1 MKKIAVLFPGQGAQY
16 VGMGKELLNSELS
29 NNISRIAL
37 DILNFDFKE
46 MFLKLNPNDLV
57 DTSVAQP
64 LILIYGYLAF
74 HECLSKSDI
83 SPQFLMGHSLGEITA
98 LTCAEAISISDALKI
113 VNYRGKLMKEFS
125 NKIGSMIAII
135 GIEKKEAE
143 QLCAHISSKSN
154 FVQVANINSL
164 DQIVVSG
171 NDSGLKALKAHLDKM
186 PVKIMELPMNI
197 PFHSKLMEPIKK
209 PFKEFLSKFQYHPL
223 KYSVISNV
231 NACPYLSE
239 KHIVDNLTEQLSHPV
254 MWQDSMT
261 FIDSE
266 KVDFCIDIGPKT
278 ILKNLSY
285 TNSINAKVYAYDN
298 TAEKEKIGNLLIGLN
313 EGETQK
319 RLDFIKA
326 CLTLAISVKNK
337 SLMEDEYLQGV
348 MEPYHSIERM
358 LKDIETRK
366 LIPTTP
372 QLTDAY
378 KMVEKVFK
386 TKKISD
392 DEFIEKTNSLFN
404 KTGINM
410 KEGISQ

>member
-1 MKKIAVLFPGQGAQY
+1 MKKFAVLFPGQGSQY

-29 NNISRIAL
+29 NNISQIAF
-37 DILNFDFKE
+37 DILKFDFKE
-46 MFLKLNPNDLV
+46 MFLKPNPNELL
-57 DTSVAQP
+57 DTSVVQP
-64 LILIYGYLAF
+64 LLLIYGYLAF
-74 HECLSKSDI
+74 HECLSKSNI

-98 LTCAEAISISDALKI
+98 LTCAEAISITDALKI
-113 VNYRGKLMKEFS
+113 VKYRGKLMKEFS

-135 GIEKKEAE
+135 GIQQKEAE
-143 QLCAHISSKSN
+143 QLCADISSESN

-171 NDSGLKALKAHLDKM
+171 NNSGLEALKAHLNKM
-186 PVKIMELPMNI
+186 PVKIIELAMNI

-209 PFKEFLSKFQYHPL
+209 PFKKFLSEFQYRPL
-223 KYSVISNV
+223 KYNVISNV
-231 NACPYLSE
+231 NACPYLSA

-254 MWQDSMT
+254 MWQDSMK

-285 TNSINAKVYAYDN
+285 TNSIKMKVYAYDN
-298 TAEKEKIGNLLIGLN
+298 TAEKVKIGNLLMGLN

-319 RLDFIKA
+319 RINFIKA
-326 CLTLAISVKNK
+326 CLTLAISVKNR
-337 SLMEDEYLQGV
+337 SFVEDEYLEGV
-348 MEPYHSIERM
+348 IEPYRNIERM

-366 LIPTTP
+366 LIPTTT

-378 KMVEKVFK
+378 KMVEKVFT

-392 DEFIEKTNSLFN
+392 DEISEKTNFLFN

-410 KEGISQ
+410 KAGICQ

>member
-1 MKKIAVLFPGQGAQY
+1 MKKFAVLFPGQGAQY

-29 NNISRIAL
+29 NNISQIAF
-37 DILNFDFKE
+37 DILKFDFKE
-46 MFLKLNPNDLV
+46 MFLKSNPNDLL

-64 LILIYGYLAF
+64 LLLIYGYLAF
-74 HECLSKSDI
+74 RECLSKGDI

-98 LTCAEAISISDALKI
+98 LTCAEAISITDALKI

-135 GIEKKEAE
+135 GIQQKEAE
-143 QLCAHISSKSN
+143 QLCADINSESN

-171 NDSGLKALKAHLDKM
+171 NYSGLEVLKAYLDKM

-209 PFKEFLSKFQYHPL
+209 PFKKFLSGFEYRPL

-231 NACPYLSE
+231 HACPYLSE
-239 KHIVDNLTEQLSHPV
+239 KHIVDNLTEQLSQPV
-254 MWQDSMT
+254 MWQDSLT

-285 TNSINAKVYAYDN
+285 TNSIKAKVYAYDN
-298 TAEKEKIGNLLIGLN
+298 TAEKVKIGNLLMGLN
-313 EGETQK
+313 EDETQK
-319 RLDFIKA
+319 RLNFIKA
-326 CLTLAISVKNK
+326 CLTLAISVKNRNF
-337 SLMEDEYLQGV
+337 MENEYLQGV
-348 MEPYHSIERM
+348 IEPYRNIERM
-358 LKDIETRK
+358 LKDIEIRK
-366 LIPTTP
+366 LIPTTT

-378 KMVEKVFK
+378 NMVEKVFI
-386 TKKISD
+386 TKKMSD
-392 DEFIEKTNSLFN
+392 NEILEKTNFLFN

-410 KEGISQ
+410 KAGINQ